1 MQKIQRVQNKRIEL
15 GIKKQK
21 GLYAGPFELLSS
33 GNREVVVENVDII
46 IPTYKPDEKFFQL
59 IEMLQKQ
66 TIPVQHIIVMNTEQ
80 KYFDR
85 LIFGSKFPDMGS
97 KLIVKHLSKREFDH
111 GRTRNLG
118 VRYSDADTFV
128 MMTDDAV
135 PADEYL
141 IESLLD
147 GLSGENVAVSYARQL
162 AYEGDSEAEKYTRN
176 FNYPA
181 KACIKTA
188 EDIGRLGIKTYFCSN
203 VCAAYKRDIFN
214 ELGGFI
220 KRTIFN
226 EDMIYA
232 ASAIK
237 AGYGIAY
244 VPQAKVYHSHH
255 YGSREQFKRNFDLG
269 VSQRDHPEVFADVPS
284 ESEGIRL
291 VKKTIAHLRQEK
303 MVGQIPGVAIQ
314 SAFKYLGYQAGKH
327 YRILPDWLIMQFTSN
342 KEYWLKRKV

>member
-1 MQKIQRVQNKRIEL
+1 MEK
-15 GIKKQK
+15 
-21 GLYAGPFELLSS
+21 
-33 GNREVVVENVDII
+33 VDVI
-46 IPTYKPDEKFFQL
+46 IPTYKPDKKFLQL
-59 IEMLQKQ
+59 IGMLQKQ
-66 TIPVQHIIVMNTEQ
+66 TVPVQHIIVMNTEQ

-85 LIFGSKFPDMGS
+85 LTFRSRFPDMGS

-118 VRYSDADTFV
+118 VCYSDADIFI

-141 IESLLD
+141 IESLLS

-162 AYEGDSEAEKYTRN
+162 ACEEDSEAEKFTRN
-176 FNYPA
+176 FNYPD

-188 EDIGRLGIKTYFCSN
+188 KDIGRLGIKTYFCSN

-214 ELGGFI
+214 TLGGFI

-232 ASAIK
+232 ALAIK

-244 VPQAKVYHSHH
+244 APQARVYHSHR
-255 YGSREQFKRNFDLG
+255 YGSLEQFKRNFDLG

-291 VKKTIAHLRQEK
+291 VKKTILHLWQEK
-303 MVGQIPGVAIQ
+303 MMGQIPGVVIQ

-327 YRILPDWLIMQFTSN
+327 YRMLPEGLIMRFTSN
-342 KEYWLKRKV
+342 KEYWLKRKS